1 MFTKLTTAIN
11 NRVFSNNMI
20 MENLQATKNE
30 VLRRIGV
37 GVCST
42 FLDKIYGFLPQSL
55 KLRLFLMSPTG
66 KAISTIF
73 LSQVIGQAMYN
84 FKDKLSE
91 ENQKYLE
98 LIRLSAWSAS
108 ATAMMDLANLDKLFD
123 MIVPDSMK
131 QMLSSGMKDLK
142 QIETKIE
149 EVSVEQ
155 PK

>member
-1 MFTKLTTAIN
+1 MLNKITTALN
-11 NRVFSNNMI
+11 NRIFSNNMI

-55 KLRLFLMSPTG
+55 KLRIFLMSPTG
-66 KAISTIF
+66 KAISTVL
-73 LSQVIGQAMYN
+73 LSQAIGQVMYN

-123 MIVPDSMK
+123 MMVPDSMK
-131 QMLSSGMKDLK
+131 QLLSNGMKDLK
-142 QIETKIE
+142 QLDNKIAE
-149 EVSVEQ
+149 AEAN
-155 PK
+155 K

>member
-1 MFTKLTTAIN
+1 MLDKITTALN
-11 NRVFSNNMI
+11 NRIFSNNMI

-66 KAISTIF
+66 KAISTIL
-73 LSQVIGQAMYN
+73 LSQAIGQVMYN

-123 MIVPDSMK
+123 MMVPDSMK
-131 QMLSSGMKDLK
+131 KLLSNGMKDL
-142 QIETKIE
+142 QQLDNKIAE
-149 EVSVEQ
+149 AEAN
-155 PK
+155 K

>member
-1 MFTKLTTAIN
+1 MINKITTALN
-11 NRVFSNNMI
+11 NRIFSNNMI

-66 KAISTIF
+66 KAISTIL
-73 LSQVIGQAMYN
+73 LSQAIGQVMYN

-123 MIVPDSMK
+123 MLVPDSMK
-131 QMLSSGMKDLK
+131 QLLSNGMKDLK
-142 QIETKIE
+142 QLDNKIAE
-149 EVSVEQ
+149 AEAN
-155 PK
+155 K

>member
-1 MFTKLTTAIN
+1 MINKITTALN
-11 NRVFSNNMI
+11 NRIFSNNMI

-42 FLDKIYGFLPQSL
+42 FLDKIYGLLPQSL

-66 KAISTIF
+66 KAISTIL
-73 LSQVIGQAMYN
+73 LSQAIGQVMYN

-123 MIVPDSMK
+123 MLVPDSMK
-131 QMLSSGMKDLK
+131 QLLSNGMKDLK
-142 QIETKIE
+142 QLDNKIA
-149 EVSVEQ
+149 EVEAN
-155 PK
+155 K

>member
-1 MFTKLTTAIN
+1 MLDKLTTALN
-11 NRVFSNNMI
+11 NRVFSNHMI

-42 FLDKIYGFLPQSL
+42 FLDKIYGLLPQSL
-55 KLRLFLMSPTG
+55 KLRLFLMSSTG
-66 KAISTIF
+66 KAISTIL
-73 LSQVIGQAMYN
+73 LSQAIGQVMYN

-108 ATAMMDLANLDKLFD
+108 ATAMLDLTNLDKLFD
-123 MIVPDSMK
+123 MLVPDSMK
-131 QMLSSGMKDLK
+131 QLLSNGMKDLK
-142 QIETKIE
+142 QLDNKIAE
-149 EVSVEQ
+149 AEAN
-155 PK
+155 K

>member
-1 MFTKLTTAIN
+1 MINKLTTALN
-11 NRVFSNNMI
+11 KHVFSNHMI

-55 KLRLFLMSPTG
+55 KLRIFLMSPTG
-66 KAISTIF
+66 KAISTIL
-73 LSQVIGQAMYN
+73 LSQAIGQVMYN

-123 MIVPDSMK
+123 MIVPDNMK
-131 QMLSSGMKDLK
+131 QLLSNGMKDLQK
-142 QIETKIE
+142 IENKIE
-149 EVSVEQ
+149 EASVEQ
-155 PK
+155 TK

>member
-1 MFTKLTTAIN
+1 MINKITTALN
-11 NRVFSNNMI
+11 NRILSNNII

-30 VLRRIGV
+30 VLRRLGV

-55 KLRLFLMSPTG
+55 KLRIFLMSPTG
-66 KAISTIF
+66 KAVSTIL
-73 LSQVIGQAMYN
+73 LSQAIGQVMYN

-123 MIVPDSMK
+123 MMVPDSMK
-131 QMLSSGMKDLK
+131 QLLSNGMKDLK
-142 QIETKIE
+142 QLDNKIAE
-149 EVSVEQ
+149 AEAN
-155 PK
+155 K

>member
-1 MFTKLTTAIN
+1 MINKLTTALN
-11 NRVFSNNMI
+11 NHVFSNRMI

-66 KAISTIF
+66 KAISTIL
-73 LSQVIGQAMYN
+73 LSQAIGQVMYN

-123 MIVPDSMK
+123 MLVPDSMK
-131 QMLSSGMKDLK
+131 QLLSNGMKDLQK
-142 QIETKIE
+142 IETKIE
-149 EVSVEQ
+149 EASVEQ
-155 PK
+155 HK

>member
-1 MFTKLTTAIN
+1 MINKLTTALN
-11 NRVFSNNMI
+11 NHVFSNRMI

-37 GVCST
+37 GVCGT

-55 KLRLFLMSPTG
+55 KLRIFLMSPTG
-66 KAISTIF
+66 KAISTIL
-73 LSQVIGQAMYN
+73 LSQAIGQVMYN

-131 QMLSSGMKDLK
+131 QLLSNGMKDLK
-142 QIETKIE
+142 QLDNKIAE
-149 EVSVEQ
+149 AEAN
-155 PK
+155 K

>member
-1 MFTKLTTAIN
+1 MINKITTALN
-11 NRVFSNNMI
+11 NRIFSNNMI

-42 FLDKIYGFLPQSL
+42 FLDKIYGLLPQSL

-66 KAISTIF
+66 KAISTIL
-73 LSQVIGQAMYN
+73 LSQAIGQVMYN

-123 MIVPDSMK
+123 MLVPDSMK
-131 QMLSSGMKDLK
+131 QLLSNGMKDLK
-142 QIETKIE
+142 QLDNKIAE
-149 EVSVEQ
+149 AEAN
-155 PK
+155 K

>member
-1 MFTKLTTAIN
+1 MINKITTALN
-11 NRVFSNNMI
+11 NRIFSNNMI

-30 VLRRIGV
+30 VLRHIGV

-66 KAISTIF
+66 KAISTIL
-73 LSQVIGQAMYN
+73 LSQAIGQVMYN

-123 MIVPDSMK
+123 MLVPDSMK
-131 QMLSSGMKDLK
+131 QLLSNGMKDLK
-142 QIETKIE
+142 QLDNKIAE
-149 EVSVEQ
+149 AEAN
-155 PK
+155 K

>member
-1 MFTKLTTAIN
+1 MLDKITTALN
-11 NRVFSNNMI
+11 NRVFSNHMI

-30 VLRRIGV
+30 VLRRLGV

-66 KAISTIF
+66 KAISTIL
-73 LSQVIGQAMYN
+73 LSQAIGQVMYN

-123 MIVPDSMK
+123 MVVPASMK
-131 QMLSSGMKDLK
+131 KLLSNGMKDLD
-142 QIETKIE
+142 QLDNKIA
-149 EVSVEQ
+149 EVEAN
-155 PK
+155 K

>member
-1 MFTKLTTAIN
+1 MINKITTALN
-11 NRVFSNNMI
+11 NRIFSNNMI

-55 KLRLFLMSPTG
+55 KLRIFLMSPTG
-66 KAISTIF
+66 KAISTVL
-73 LSQVIGQAMYN
+73 LSQAIGQVMYN

-123 MIVPDSMK
+123 MLVPDSMK
-131 QMLSSGMKDLK
+131 QLLSNGMKDLK
-142 QIETKIE
+142 QLDNKIAE
-149 EVSVEQ
+149 AEAN
-155 PK
+155 K

>member
-1 MFTKLTTAIN
+1 MINKLTTALN
-11 NRVFSNNMI
+11 NHVFSNRML

-66 KAISTIF
+66 KAISTIL
-73 LSQVIGQAMYN
+73 LSQAIGQVMYN

-123 MIVPDSMK
+123 MLVPDSMK
-131 QMLSSGMKDLK
+131 QLLSNGMKDL
-142 QIETKIE
+142 QQLDNKIAE
-149 EVSVEQ
+149 AEAN
-155 PK
+155 K

>member
-1 MFTKLTTAIN
+1 MINRITTALN
-11 NRVFSNNMI
+11 NRIFSNNMI

-66 KAISTIF
+66 KAISTVL
-73 LSQVIGQAMYN
+73 LSQAIGQVMYN

-123 MIVPDSMK
+123 MLVPDSMK
-131 QMLSSGMKDLK
+131 QLLSNGMKDLK
-142 QIETKIE
+142 QLDNKIAE
-149 EVSVEQ
+149 AEAN
-155 PK
+155 K

>member
-1 MFTKLTTAIN
+1 MINKLTTALN
-11 NRVFSNNMI
+11 NHVFSNRMI

-66 KAISTIF
+66 KAISTIL
-73 LSQVIGQAMYN
+73 LSQAIGRVMYN

-123 MIVPDSMK
+123 MLVPDSMK
-131 QMLSSGMKDLK
+131 QLLSNGMKDLQK
-142 QIETKIE
+142 IETKIE
-149 EVSVEQ
+149 EASAEQ
-155 PK
+155 TK

>member
-1 MFTKLTTAIN
+1 MINKLTTALN
-11 NRVFSNNMI
+11 NHVFSNRML

-55 KLRLFLMSPTG
+55 KLRLFLLSPTG
-66 KAISTIF
+66 KAISTIL
-73 LSQVIGQAMYN
+73 LSQAIGQVMYN

-123 MIVPDSMK
+123 MIVPESMK

-142 QIETKIE
+142 QIENKIE
-149 EVSVEQ
+149 EASVEQ
-155 PK
+155 TK

>member
-1 MFTKLTTAIN
+1 MINKLTAALN
-11 NRVFSNNMI
+11 NRIFSNNMI

-42 FLDKIYGFLPQSL
+42 FLDKIYGLLPQSL

-66 KAISTIF
+66 KAISTIL
-73 LSQVIGQAMYN
+73 LSQAIGQVMYN

-123 MIVPDSMK
+123 MMVPDSMK
-131 QMLSSGMKDLK
+131 QLLSNGMKDLK
-142 QIETKIE
+142 QLDNKIAE
-149 EVSVEQ
+149 AEAN
-155 PK
+155 K

>member
-1 MFTKLTTAIN
+1 MINKLNTVLN
-11 NRVFSNNMI
+11 NRIFSNHMI

-30 VLRRIGV
+30 VLRRLGV

-73 LSQVIGQAMYN
+73 LAQAIGQVMYN

-131 QMLSSGMKDLK
+131 QLLSNGMKDLK
-142 QIETKIE
+142 QLDNKIAE
-149 EVSVEQ
+149 AEAN
-155 PK
+155 K

>member
-1 MFTKLTTAIN
+1 MINKITTALN
-11 NRVFSNNMI
+11 NRIFSNNMI

-66 KAISTIF
+66 KAISTIL
-73 LSQVIGQAMYN
+73 LSQAIGQVMYN

-123 MIVPDSMK
+123 MIVPESMK

-142 QIETKIE
+142 QIENKIE
-149 EVSVEQ
+149 EASVEQ
-155 PK
+155 TK

>member
-1 MFTKLTTAIN
+1 MINKLTTALN
-11 NRVFSNNMI
+11 NRVFSNRMI

-42 FLDKIYGFLPQSL
+42 FLDKIYSFLPQSL

-66 KAISTIF
+66 KAISTIL
-73 LSQVIGQAMYN
+73 LSQAIGQVMYN

-123 MIVPDSMK
+123 MLVPDSMK

-142 QIETKIE
+142 QIENKIE

-155 PK
+155 SK

>member
-1 MFTKLTTAIN
+1 MINKLTTALN
-11 NRVFSNNMI
+11 NHVFSNRMI

-55 KLRLFLMSPTG
+55 KLRIFLMSSTG
-66 KAISTIF
+66 KAISTIL
-73 LSQVIGQAMYN
+73 LSQAIGQVMYN

-131 QMLSSGMKDLK
+131 QLLSNGMKDLQK
-142 QIETKIE
+142 IENKIE

-155 PK
+155 HK

>member
-1 MFTKLTTAIN
+1 MINKITTALN
-11 NRVFSNNMI
+11 NRILSNNII

-55 KLRLFLMSPTG
+55 RLRLFLMSPTG
-66 KAISTIF
+66 KAISTIL
-73 LSQVIGQAMYN
+73 LSQAIGQVMYN

-123 MIVPDSMK
+123 MLVPDSMK
-131 QMLSSGMKDLK
+131 QLLSNGMKDLK
-142 QIETKIE
+142 QIDNKIDALE
-149 EVSVEQ
+149 AN
-155 PK
+155 K

>member
-1 MFTKLTTAIN
+1 MINKLTTALN
-11 NRVFSNNMI
+11 NRIFSNNMI

-30 VLRRIGV
+30 VLRRVGV

-66 KAISTIF
+66 KAISTIL
-73 LSQVIGQAMYN
+73 LSQAIGQVMFN

-142 QIETKIE
+142 QIDNKIA
-149 EVSVEQ
+149 EVEAN
-155 PK
+155 K

>member
-1 MFTKLTTAIN
+1 MINKITTALN
-11 NRVFSNNMI
+11 NRILSNNII

-55 KLRLFLMSPTG
+55 RLRIFLMSPTG
-66 KAISTIF
+66 KAISTIL
-73 LSQVIGQAMYN
+73 LSQAIGQVMYN

-123 MIVPDSMK
+123 MLVPDSMK
-131 QMLSSGMKDLK
+131 QLLSNGMKDLK
-142 QIETKIE
+142 QIDNKIDALE
-149 EVSVEQ
+149 AN
-155 PK
+155 K

>member
-1 MFTKLTTAIN
+1 MLDKLTTALN
-11 NRVFSNNMI
+11 NHVFSNRML

-37 GVCST
+37 GVCGA
-42 FLDKIYGFLPQSL
+42 FLDKIYSFLPQSL
-55 KLRLFLMSPTG
+55 KLRLFLMSSTG
-66 KAISTIF
+66 KAISTVL
-73 LSQVIGQAMYN
+73 LSQVIGQVMYN

-123 MIVPDSMK
+123 MLVPDSMK
-131 QMLSSGMKDLK
+131 QLLSNGMKDLK
-142 QIETKIE
+142 QLDNKMAEAEANK
-149 EVSVEQ
+149 
-155 PK
+155 

>member
-1 MFTKLTTAIN
+1 MINKITTALN
-11 NRVFSNNMI
+11 NRIFSNNMI

-30 VLRRIGV
+30 VLRRLGV

-55 KLRLFLMSPTG
+55 KLRIFLMSPTG
-66 KAISTIF
+66 KAVSTIL
-73 LSQVIGQAMYN
+73 LSQAIGQVMYN

-108 ATAMMDLANLDKLFD
+108 ATPA
-123 MIVPDSMK
+123 
-131 QMLSSGMKDLK
+131 
-142 QIETKIE
+142 
-149 EVSVEQ
+149 
-155 PK
+155 

>member
-1 MFTKLTTAIN
+1 MINKLTTALN
-11 NRVFSNNMI
+11 NRVFSNHMI

-30 VLRRIGV
+30 VLRRLGV
-37 GVCST
+37 GVCSI
-42 FLDKIYGFLPQSL
+42 FLDKIYGLLPQSL
-55 KLRLFLMSPTG
+55 KLRLFLMSSTG
-66 KAISTIF
+66 KAISTIL
-73 LSQVIGQAMYN
+73 LSQAIGQVMYN

-123 MIVPDSMK
+123 MLVPDSMK

-142 QIETKIE
+142 QLDNKIA
-149 EVSVEQ
+149 EVEAN
-155 PK
+155 K

>member
-1 MFTKLTTAIN
+1 MINKITTALN
-11 NRVFSNNMI
+11 NRILSNNII

-30 VLRRIGV
+30 VLRRLGV

-55 KLRLFLMSPTG
+55 KLRIFLISPTG
-66 KAISTIF
+66 KAVSTIL
-73 LSQVIGQAMYN
+73 LSQAIGQVMYN

-123 MIVPDSMK
+123 MMVPDSMK
-131 QMLSSGMKDLK
+131 QLLSNGMKDLK
-142 QIETKIE
+142 QLDNKIAE
-149 EVSVEQ
+149 AEAN
-155 PK
+155 K

>member
-1 MFTKLTTAIN
+1 MLDKLTTALN
-11 NRVFSNNMI
+11 NHVFSNRML

-55 KLRLFLMSPTG
+55 KLRIFLMSPTG
-66 KAISTIF
+66 KAISTIL
-73 LSQVIGQAMYN
+73 LSQAIGQVMYN

-108 ATAMMDLANLDKLFD
+108 ATAMMDLTNLDKIFD
-123 MIVPDSMK
+123 MLVPDSMK
-131 QMLSSGMKDLK
+131 KLLSNGMKDLQ
-142 QIETKIE
+142 QIENKIE
-149 EVSVEQ
+149 EASVEQ
-155 PK
+155 TK

>member
-1 MFTKLTTAIN
+1 MINKLNTVLN
-11 NRVFSNNMI
+11 NRIFSNSMI

-30 VLRRIGV
+30 VLRRLGM

-66 KAISTIF
+66 KAISTIL
-73 LSQVIGQAMYN
+73 LSQAIGQVMYN

-123 MIVPDSMK
+123 MLVPDSMK
-131 QMLSSGMKDLK
+131 QLLSNGMKDLK
-142 QIETKIE
+142 QLDNKIAE
-149 EVSVEQ
+149 AEAN
-155 PK
+155 K

>member
-1 MFTKLTTAIN
+1 MINKITTALN
-11 NRVFSNNMI
+11 NRIFSNNMI

-66 KAISTIF
+66 KAISTIL
-73 LSQVIGQAMYN
+73 LSQAIGQVMYN

-123 MIVPDSMK
+123 MLVPDSMK

-142 QIETKIE
+142 QIDNKIA
-149 EVSVEQ
+149 EVEAN
-155 PK
+155 K

>member
-1 MFTKLTTAIN
+1 MINKITTALN
-11 NRVFSNNMI
+11 NRIFSNNMI

-42 FLDKIYGFLPQSL
+42 FLDKIYGLMPQSL
-55 KLRLFLMSPTG
+55 KLRIFLMSSTG
-66 KAISTIF
+66 KAISTVL
-73 LSQVIGQAMYN
+73 LSQAIGQVMYN

-123 MIVPDSMK
+123 MLVPDSMK
-131 QMLSSGMKDLK
+131 QLLSNGMKDLK
-142 QIETKIE
+142 QLDNKIAE
-149 EVSVEQ
+149 AEAN
-155 PK
+155 K

>member
-1 MFTKLTTAIN
+1 MINKITTALN
-11 NRVFSNNMI
+11 NRIFSNNMI

-42 FLDKIYGFLPQSL
+42 FLDKIYGILPQSL
-55 KLRLFLMSPTG
+55 RLRLFLMSPTG
-66 KAISTIF
+66 KAISTIL
-73 LSQVIGQAMYN
+73 LSQAIGQVMYN

-123 MIVPDSMK
+123 MLVPDSMK
-131 QMLSSGMKDLK
+131 QLLSNGMKDLK
-142 QIETKIE
+142 QLDNKIA
-149 EVSVEQ
+149 EVEAN
-155 PK
+155 K

>member
-1 MFTKLTTAIN
+1 MINKLTTALN
-11 NRVFSNNMI
+11 NHVFSNRMI

-66 KAISTIF
+66 KAISTIL
-73 LSQVIGQAMYN
+73 LSQAIGQVMYN

-123 MIVPDSMK
+123 MLVPDSMK
-131 QMLSSGMKDLK
+131 QLLSNGMKDLQK
-142 QIETKIE
+142 IETKIE
-149 EVSVEQ
+149 EASAEQ
-155 PK
+155 TK